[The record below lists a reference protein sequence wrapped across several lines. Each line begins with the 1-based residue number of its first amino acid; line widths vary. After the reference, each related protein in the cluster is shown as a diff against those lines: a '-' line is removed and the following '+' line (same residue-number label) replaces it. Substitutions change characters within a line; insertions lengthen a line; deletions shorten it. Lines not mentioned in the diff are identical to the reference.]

1 MGRSIDIRKGDQ
13 VRVMAGRDKGP
24 TDRVV
29 LRVEPA
35 KRRLYVEHVNMVKRH
50 TRPNPAKQIRGG
62 VLEKEGPIHVS
73 NVALVCGD
81 CGPTRIR
88 HAQKAEG
95 KKVRLC
101 AQCGKVL
108 DR

>member
-1 MGRSIDIRKGDQ
+1 MGGALDIHKNDEVQ
-13 VRVMAGRDKGP
+13 VIAGRDKGKVG
-24 TDRVV
+24 RV
-29 LRVEPA
+29 LRVEPG

-62 VLEKEGPIHVS
+62 ILEKEGPIHVS
-73 NVALVCGD
+73 NVAMVCSD
-81 CGPTRIR
+81 CGPTRLR
-88 HAQKAEG
+88 HASKAEG